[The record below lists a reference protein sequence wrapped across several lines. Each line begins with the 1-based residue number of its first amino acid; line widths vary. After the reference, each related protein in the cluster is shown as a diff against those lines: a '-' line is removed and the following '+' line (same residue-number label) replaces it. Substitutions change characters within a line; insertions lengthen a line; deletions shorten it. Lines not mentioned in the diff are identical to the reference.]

1 MHLLNINIFLRYS
14 LNDRKVYSEIENRKK
29 VYSQTQHRQSEEEH
43 NSVRIFPELSEEV
56 CLVNHKGSN
65 GDPT

>member
-1 MHLLNINIFLRYS
+1 MHLLNINIFLGYS
-14 LNDRKVYSEIENRKK
+14 LNDRKIYSEIENRKK